1 MKNYKDCS
9 DQELLTRIQYGDD
22 EAMEYLIEKY
32 RGLARMEARKFF
44 LAGGD
49 EEDLIQEGMIGLFK
63 AIRSY
68 KKGRNTAFFT
78 FAVLCIRRQI
88 YTTVTASNRKKHGPL
103 NNYIS
108 IFANYEEN
116 GEMKLDEALEDS
128 IENPEELLLRKEK
141 IRGYYDT
148 INEKLSR
155 FEKQVLEHY
164 LNGENY
170 TEIARKMKRTD
181 KSIDNAIQ
189 RIRRKLSQDS

>member
-1 MKNYKDCS
+1 MKDYKDCS
-9 DQELLTRIQYGDD
+9 DQELLIQIQHGDN
-22 EAMEYLIEKY
+22 EAMEQLIEKY
-32 RGLARMEARKFF
+32 RGLVRMEARKFF

-63 AIRSY
+63 AICSY
-68 KKGRNTAFFT
+68 RREKDAAFST

-108 IFANYEEN
+108 IFGNYEEN
-116 GEMKLDEALEDS
+116 GEMKLDDALEDS
-128 IENPEELLLRKEK
+128 LENPEELLLRKEK
-141 IRGYYDT
+141 LKDYYDT

-155 FEKQVLEHY
+155 FEKQVLDHY

-170 TEIARKMKRTD
+170 TEIAVQLGKPH

-189 RIRRKLSQDS
+189 RIRKKLSQDS